1 MQRYKIKIEY
11 EGTPFVGWQ
20 FQKNGQSI
28 QEVLQKAIFNFS
40 KEKVVVIGAG
50 RTDSG
55 VHALAQVAH
64 FDLKKKIK
72 IKRKSL
78 LPAINQNIGNK
89 PVTVLKINKVN
100 KKFHARFDA
109 KKRTYQYTIVN
120 RQSPLTLQKNK
131 AWHIRKKL
139 DVKAMKKGTKLL
151 LGTHDFSTFRA
162 SSCGAKSPI
171 KTMEKISIKKNKDK
185 ITLKFTSKSFLQQQ
199 VRSMVG
205 CIKYLG
211 DGKWNLDTFK
221 KSFKSKSR
229 IKCAPPAPACGL
241 YLKNISY

>member
-1 MQRYKIKIEY
+1 MQRYKIIIEY
-11 EGTPFVGWQ
+11 DGTPFVGWQ
-20 FQKNGQSI
+20 FQKNGLSI
-28 QEVLQKAIFNFS
+28 QEILQKAIFQFTR
-40 KEKVVVIGAG
+40 EKVTVTGAG
-50 RTDSG
+50 RTDAG

-72 IKRKSL
+72 KNQFLLGANHYMRKNPATILDIKKT
-78 LPAINQNIGNK
+78 K
-89 PVTVLKINKVN
+89 
-100 KKFHARFDA
+100 KKFHSRFDA
-109 KKRTYQYTIVN
+109 KKRTYEYIIIN

-139 DVKAMKKGTKLL
+139 NLNAMKKGAKLL
-151 LGTHDFSTFRA
+151 IGTHDFSIFRA

-171 KTMEKISIKKNKDK
+171 KTLKKTSIQKNKNK
-185 ITLKFTSKSFLQQQ
+185 LILTFTSKSFLQQQ

-211 DGKWNLDTFK
+211 EGKWKLSDFK
-221 KSFKSKSR
+221 NSFQSKNR

-241 YLKNISY
+241 YLKSISY

>member
-1 MQRYKIKIEY
+1 MQRYKAKIEY
-11 EGTPFVGWQ
+11 DGTSFVGWQ
-20 FQKNGQSI
+20 FQKNGLSI

-55 VHALAQVAH
+55 VHALAQIIH

-72 IKRKSL
+72 EKNF
-78 LPAINQNIGNK
+78 LPGINQHIGNQ
-89 PVTVLKINKVN
+89 PVTVLKINKAS

-109 KKRTYQYTIVN
+109 KKRTYQYTIIN
-120 RQSPLTLQKNK
+120 RQSPLALQKSK

-139 DVKAMKKGTKLL
+139 DVKAMKKGAKLL
-151 LGTHDFSTFRA
+151 LGTHDFSTYRA

-211 DGKWNLDTFK
+211 EGKWNLDTFK
-221 KSFKSKSR
+221 KSFKSKKR
-229 IKCAPPAPACGL
+229 IRCAPPAPACGL
-241 YLKNISY
+241 YLAKIKY

>member
-1 MQRYKIKIEY
+1 MERYKITIEY
-11 EGTPFVGWQ
+11 DGTPFVGWQ
-20 FQKNGQSI
+20 FQKNGLSI
-28 QEVLQKAIFNFS
+28 QEILQKAIFNFS
-40 KEKVVVIGAG
+40 KEKVVVTGAG

-72 IKRKSL
+72 KKNF
-78 LPAINQNIGNK
+78 LPGINQNISNK
-89 PVTVLKINKVN
+89 SVTVLKINKTN

-109 KKRTYQYTIVN
+109 KKRTYQYIIIN

-139 DVKAMKKGTKLL
+139 DIQAMKKGAKLL
-151 LGTHDFSTFRA
+151 LGTHDFSTFRS

-171 KTMEKISIKKNKDK
+171 KTMEKISIKRNQEK
-185 ITLKFTSKSFLQQQ
+185 ITLKFISRSFLQQQ

-205 CIKYLG
+205 CIKCLG
-211 DGKWNLDTFK
+211 DGKWKLEDFK

-229 IKCAPPAPACGL
+229 LKCAPPAPACGL
-241 YLKNISY
+241 YLAKIKY

>member
-1 MQRYKIKIEY
+1 MMNRYKIRIEY
-11 EGTPFVGWQ
+11 DGTPFVGWQ
-20 FQKNGQSI
+20 FQKNGLSI
-28 QEVLQKAIFNFS
+28 QQVLQDAIFNFS
-40 KEKVVVIGAG
+40 QERVNITGAG

-64 FDLKKKIK
+64 FDLKKKIETTK
-72 IKRKSL
+72 FLRG
-78 LPAINQNIGNK
+78 INQLIGNK
-89 PVTVLKINKVN
+89 PVTVLKINKTN

-109 KKRTYQYTIVN
+109 KKRTYQYTIIN
-120 RQSPLTLQKNK
+120 RQSPLALQKNK

-139 DVKAMKKGTKLL
+139 DLKVMKKGAKLL

-171 KTMEKISIKKNKDK
+171 KTMEKISIKKNKEK
-185 ITLKFTSKSFLQQQ
+185 ITLKFISKSFLQQQ

-211 DGKWNLDTFK
+211 DGKWKLDDFK
-221 KSFKSKSR
+221 KSFKSRKR
-229 IKCAPPAPACGL
+229 LKCAPPAPACGL
-241 YLKNISY
+241 YLTKIKY

>member
-1 MQRYKIKIEY
+1 MQRYKAKIEY
-11 EGTPFVGWQ
+11 DGTSFVGWQ
-20 FQKNGQSI
+20 FQKNGLSI

-40 KEKVVVIGAG
+40 KEKVVIIGAG

-72 IKRKSL
+72 EKNF
-78 LPAINQNIGNK
+78 LPGINQHIGNQ
-89 PVTVLKINKVN
+89 PVTVLKINKAS

-109 KKRTYQYTIVN
+109 KKRTYQYTIIN
-120 RQSPLTLQKNK
+120 RQSPLALQKSQ

-139 DVKAMKKGTKLL
+139 DVKAMKKGAKLL

-205 CIKYLG
+205 CIKCLG
-211 DGKWNLDTFK
+211 EGKWNLETFK
-221 KSFKSKSR
+221 QSLKSKNR

-241 YLKNISY
+241 YLAKIKY

>member
-11 EGTPFVGWQ
+11 EGTSFVGWQ
-20 FQKNGQSI
+20 FQKNGQSV

-40 KEKVVVIGAG
+40 KENVTVTGAG

-64 FDLKKKIK
+64 FDLKKKIQK
-72 IKRKSL
+72 KNL
-78 LPAINQNIGNK
+78 LPAINQNISNK
-89 PVTVLKINKVN
+89 SVTVLKINKVN
-100 KKFHARFDA
+100 KNFHARHDA
-109 KKRTYQYTIVN
+109 KKRTYEYLIVN

-139 DVKAMKKGTKLL
+139 DIKAMKKGAKLL
-151 LGTHDFSTFRA
+151 LGTHDFSTYRA
-162 SSCGAKSPI
+162 ASCGAKSPVR
-171 KTMEKISIKKNKDK
+171 TMEKILIKKNKDK
-185 ITLKFTSKSFLQQQ
+185 ISLQFTSRSFLQQQ

-211 DGKWNLDTFK
+211 EEKWNIEAFQK
-221 KSFKSKSR
+221 VFKSKKRS
-229 IKCAPPAPACGL
+229 KCAPPAPACGL

>member
-11 EGTPFVGWQ
+11 EGTSFVGWQ

-28 QEVLQKAIFNFS
+28 QEVLQKAIFRFS
-40 KEKVVVIGAG
+40 NEKVTVIGAG

-55 VHALAQVAH
+55 VHALGQVAH
-64 FDLKKKIK
+64 FDLKKKISEKK
-72 IKRKSL
+72 I

-89 PVTVLKINKVN
+89 SVTVLKVNKAN
-100 KKFHARFDA
+100 KKFHARHDA
-109 KKRTYQYTIVN
+109 KRRTYRYLIVN
-120 RQSPLTLQKNK
+120 RQSPLALQKNK
-131 AWHIRKKL
+131 AWHIRKKINL
-139 DVKAMKKGTKLL
+139 STMKKGAKLL

-171 KTMEKISIKKNKDK
+171 KTLEKILIKKSKDK
-185 ITLKFTSKSFLQQQ
+185 ITLQFTSRSFLQQQ

-205 CIKYLG
+205 CLKYLG
-211 DGKWNLDTFK
+211 ESKWNLKNFI
-221 KSFKSKSR
+221 KSFKSKNR

-241 YLKNISY
+241 YLEKIRY

>member
-20 FQKNGQSI
+20 FQKNGRSI

-40 KEKVVVIGAG
+40 KEKVIVIGAG

-64 FDLKKKIK
+64 FDLKKKIEK
-72 IKRKSL
+72 KNL

-89 PVTVLKINKVN
+89 PVTILKINKIN
-100 KKFHARFDA
+100 KKFHARHDA
-109 KKRTYQYTIVN
+109 KKRTYLYLIIN
-120 RQSPLTLQKNK
+120 RQSPLALQKNK

-139 DVKAMKKGTKLL
+139 DVKAMIIGAKLL

-162 SSCGAKSPI
+162 ASCGAKSPI
-171 KTMEKISIKKNKDK
+171 KTMEKILIKKNKDK
-185 ITLKFTSKSFLQQQ
+185 ITLQFTSRSFLQQQ

-205 CIKYLG
+205 CLKYLG
-211 DGKWNLDTFK
+211 EGKWNLNDFK
-221 KSFKSKSR
+221 NSFKSVNRS
-229 IKCAPPAPACGL
+229 KCAPPAPACGL
-241 YLKNISY
+241 YLKNINY

>member
-1 MQRYKIKIEY
+1 MQRYKITIEY
-11 EGTPFVGWQ
+11 DGTPFVGWQ
-20 FQKNGQSI
+20 FQKNGLSI
-28 QEVLQKAIFNFS
+28 QEILQNAIFNFS
-40 KEKVVVIGAG
+40 KEKTVITGAG

-64 FDLKKKIK
+64 FDLKKQINK
-72 IKRKSL
+72 KSF
-78 LPAINQNIGNK
+78 LPGINQHIGNK
-89 PVTVLKINKVN
+89 PVTVLKINKTN
-100 KKFHARFDA
+100 KIFHARFDA
-109 KKRTYQYTIVN
+109 KKRTYQYTIIN
-120 RQSPLTLQKNK
+120 RQSPLALQKNK

-139 DVKAMKKGTKLL
+139 NVKDMKKGAKLL

-185 ITLKFTSKSFLQQQ
+185 LILEFTSKSFLQQQ

-211 DGKWNLDTFK
+211 EGKWKLDDFEQIFRSK
-221 KSFKSKSR
+221 KR
-229 IKCAPPAPACGL
+229 IRCAPPAPACGL

>member
-20 FQKNGQSI
+20 FQKNGRSI

-40 KEKVVVIGAG
+40 KERVVVIGAG

-64 FDLKKKIK
+64 FDLKKKIE
-72 IKRKSL
+72 RKNI

-89 PVTVLKINKVN
+89 PVTILKINKIN
-100 KKFHARFDA
+100 KKFHARHDA
-109 KKRTYQYTIVN
+109 KRRTYQYLIIN
-120 RQSPLTLQKNK
+120 RQSPLALQKNK

-139 DVKAMKKGTKLL
+139 DVKAMIRGAKVL

-162 SSCGAKSPI
+162 ASCGAKSPI
-171 KTMEKISIKKNKDK
+171 KTMEKILIKKNKDK
-185 ITLKFTSKSFLQQQ
+185 ITLQFTSRSFLQQQ

-205 CIKYLG
+205 CLKYLG
-211 DGKWNLDTFK
+211 EGKWNLNDFK
-221 KSFKSKSR
+221 NSFQSVNRS
-229 IKCAPPAPACGL
+229 KCAPPAPACGL
-241 YLKNISY
+241 YLKNINY